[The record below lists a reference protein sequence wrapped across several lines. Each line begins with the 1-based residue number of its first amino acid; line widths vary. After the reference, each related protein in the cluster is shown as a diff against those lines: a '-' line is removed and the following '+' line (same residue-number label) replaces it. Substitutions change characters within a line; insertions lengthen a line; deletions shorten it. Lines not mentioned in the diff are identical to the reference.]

1 MVKRHFGCSSCAGT
15 GVGFLGRVTPL
26 TGACLACGVALE
38 ASGIGVQN
46 AHL

>member
-1 MVKRHFGCSSCAGT
+1 MVKRHFGCCSCAGT
-15 GVGFLGRVTPL
+15 GVGFSGRL
-26 TGACLACGVALE
+26 TLLTRACLACGVALE